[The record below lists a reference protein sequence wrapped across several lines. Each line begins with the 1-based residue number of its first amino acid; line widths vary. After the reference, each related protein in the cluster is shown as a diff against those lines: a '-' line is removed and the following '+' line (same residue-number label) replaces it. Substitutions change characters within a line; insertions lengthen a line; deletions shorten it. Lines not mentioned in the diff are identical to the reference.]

1 MFRALLIFGSVLG
14 LSMPAAAQDKE
25 GKLPENT
32 IDCKQFKKSGP
43 REWIEVGTAVFDL
56 GKVRDINLTDQPV
69 TPGYFR
75 FGGIELYAVL
85 DGKCGAAAYVNRG
98 RKDQAGGD
106 FDSALANFNQAI
118 RLDPKLAE
126 AYDSR
131 GGIYD
136 GKGDYARAIADYDEA
151 LKLDPKLESATNH
164 RAIAQEK
171 LAKAS
176 ASNTQAEPQITLEQA
191 GAVLKE
197 GLDASPDAS
206 KTVQTPEKTGQEQA
220 SKQASQAQVPEQMSQ
235 EEAPKQASQERVP
248 EQMSQAQVPEQASQ
262 AQVSEQVSQEQA
274 PEQASQEQAAPT
286 PENKTVSLKIQSED
300 GACRAKKL
308 VYAANGAGDA
318 EKDASVF
325 EVIFE
330 GAGAEQSRDGP
341 DSEFII
347 RESKNSEIRWA
358 YKGIYIQKEKS
369 GYFKFAESRRRKPVV
384 LRPSYIKP
392 NRDGTGEAILFLGG
406 LDALLTGDNG
416 HGLKFEGKRPTGVL
430 PEVFYFDRCE

>member
-1 MFRALLIFGSVLG
+1 MFRALLIFMSLLG
-14 LSMPAAAQDKE
+14 PSMPALAQDKE

-56 GKVRDINLTDQPV
+56 GKVKDINLVDQPV
-69 TPGYFR
+69 TPGYFK
-75 FGGIELYAVL
+75 FGGIELFAVL
-85 DGKCGAAAYVNRG
+85 DGKCGAAAYVNQG
-98 RKDQAGGD
+98 KKDQAAGA
-106 FDSALANFNQAI
+106 FDSALANFSQAI

-126 AYDSR
+126 AYENR
-131 GGIYD
+131 GSIYD

-164 RAIAQEK
+164 RAAAQEK

-206 KTVQTPEKTGQEQA
+206 KTVQAPAQTSQEEA
-220 SKQASQAQVPEQMSQ
+220 PKQTIQAQVPEQMSQ
-235 EEAPKQASQERVP
+235 EQAPKQESQG
-248 EQMSQAQVPEQASQ
+248 
-262 AQVSEQVSQEQA
+262 QA
-274 PEQASQEQAAPT
+274 PEQASQEQAAPAS
-286 PENKTVSLKIQSED
+286 ENKNVSLKVQSED
-300 GACRAKKL
+300 GPCRAKKL

-318 EKDASVF
+318 EGDASVF

-330 GAGAEQSRDGP
+330 GTGAEQSRDVP

-347 RESKNSEIRWA
+347 RESRNSEIQWA

-369 GYFKFAESRRRKPVV
+369 GYFKFAEGRRRKPVV
-384 LRPSYIKP
+384 LRPNYIKP

-416 HGLKFEGKRPTGVL
+416 HALKFEGKRPTGVL
-430 PEVFYFDRCE
+430 PEVFYYDRCE

>member
-1 MFRALLIFGSVLG
+1 MFRALLIFGSLLG

-69 TPGYFR
+69 TPGYFK

-85 DGKCGAAAYVNRG
+85 DGKCGAAGYVSQG

-106 FDSALANFNQAI
+106 LDSALANFNQAI

-126 AYDSR
+126 AYDNR
-131 GGIYD
+131 GSIYD

-164 RAIAQEK
+164 RATSQEK

-176 ASNTQAEPQITLEQA
+176 ASNTPAEPQITLEQA
-191 GAVLKE
+191 GAVLKQ

-206 KTVQTPEKTGQEQA
+206 KTVQTPEQTSQEQA
-220 SKQASQAQVPEQMSQ
+220 SKQASQEHI
-235 EEAPKQASQERVP
+235 P

-262 AQVSEQVSQEQA
+262 AQVPEQASQEQVPEQMSQEQA

-286 PENKTVSLKIQSED
+286 PDNKSVSLKIQSED
-300 GACRAKKL
+300 GACRTKKL

-318 EKDASVF
+318 EGDASVF

-330 GAGAEQSRDGP
+330 GTGAEQSRDAP

-347 RESKNSEIRWA
+347 RESRNSKIQWA
-358 YKGIYIQKEKS
+358 YKGTYIQKEKS
-369 GYFKFAESRRRKPVV
+369 GFFKFAESRRRKPAV
-384 LRPSYIKP
+384 LRPNYIKP

-416 HGLKFEGKRPTGVL
+416 HALKFEGKRPTGVL

>member
-1 MFRALLIFGSVLG
+1 MFRALLIFGSLLG

-69 TPGYFR
+69 TPGYFK

-85 DGKCGAAAYVNRG
+85 DGKCGAAGYVSQG

-106 FDSALANFNQAI
+106 LDSALANFNQAI

-126 AYDSR
+126 AYDNR
-131 GGIYD
+131 GSIYD

-164 RAIAQEK
+164 RATSQEK

-176 ASNTQAEPQITLEQA
+176 ASNTPAEPQITLEQA
-191 GAVLKE
+191 GAVLKQ

-206 KTVQTPEKTGQEQA
+206 KTVQTPEQTSQEQA
-220 SKQASQAQVPEQMSQ
+220 SKQASQEHI
-235 EEAPKQASQERVP
+235 P

-262 AQVSEQVSQEQA
+262 EQVPEQMSQEQA

-286 PENKTVSLKIQSED
+286 PDNKSVSLKIQSED
-300 GACRAKKL
+300 GACRTKKL

-318 EKDASVF
+318 EGDASVF

-330 GAGAEQSRDGP
+330 GTGAEQSRDAP
-341 DSEFII
+341 DFGVHYS
-347 RESKNSEIRWA
+347 R
-358 YKGIYIQKEKS
+358 IQKQQNPVGLQRNIYTKGKIRVFQICRKQKEETRSPEAELHQTKS
-369 GYFKFAESRRRKPVV
+369 RWHGRGHSISWRVGCFVDRRQWSRPQV
-384 LRPSYIKP
+384 
-392 NRDGTGEAILFLGG
+392 
-406 LDALLTGDNG
+406 
-416 HGLKFEGKRPTGVL
+416 
-430 PEVFYFDRCE
+430 